1 LLLVAL
7 PAVALG
13 ALGAVVVASATARQ
27 GAATFGDPAH
37 FAVRQFVALALAVV
51 VALAAVRAGPQRLL
65 AAAPA
70 IFVGALV
77 AALAVF
83 VPGIGVRAAGA
94 SRWLR
99 VGPLSGSPAPLLIA
113 AIALLT
119 AAWGRLARPASAAA
133 SAEAGAE
140 PAHAP
145 RVPVARRPLAV
156 ALGLLAVLAL
166 VAEPDFS
173 AAAVALVVII
183 VALAG
188 VGIGRGRLALAAL
201 ALLVMLGVV
210 ASRFG
215 YVGGRVHGFLAP
227 ERDRR
232 GAGYEVLALAR
243 AAAGSTPGG
252 VGLGRGTASHRLSSP
267 GSDYVFA
274 VVTEEMG
281 KVAAGGVVAAWL
293 AIGAG
298 VVLIARRR
306 RDRRLRAATL
316 AAGAALLAP
325 VALHIA
331 VCRGWLPIIGVT
343 MPLVSYDPAA
353 TVAAGAELGLVA
365 AVALAGASAD
375 PEPDPDTDPDPEP
388 DTDT

>member
-1 LLLVAL
+1 VAD
-7 PAVALG
+7 AE
-13 ALGAVVVASATARQ
+13 TE
-27 GAATFGDPAH
+27 
-37 FAVRQFVALALAVV
+37 
-51 VALAAVRAGPQRLL
+51 
-65 AAAPA
+65 
-70 IFVGALV
+70 
-77 AALAVF
+77 
-83 VPGIGVRAAGA
+83 
-94 SRWLR
+94 
-99 VGPLSGSPAPLLIA
+99 SGSL
-113 AIALLT
+113 
-119 AAWGRLARPASAAA
+119 
-133 SAEAGAE
+133 
-140 PAHAP
+140 P
-145 RVPVARRPLAV
+145 RVPLARRPLAV
-156 ALGLLAVLAL
+156 ALGLMAVLAL

-188 VGIGRGRLALAAL
+188 VGIGRGRLALAAF

-243 AAAGSTPGG
+243 ATASSTPGG
-252 VGLGRGTASHRLSSP
+252 VGLGHGTASHRLSSP

-281 KVAAGGVVAAWL
+281 KVAAGAVGAAWL

-325 VALHIA
+325 AALHIA

-365 AVALAGASAD
+365 AVALVGASAD
-375 PEPDPDTDPDPEP
+375 PEPDPDPDPDP